1 LPVSRITIRLG
12 LVGAA
17 LALLLVSGG
26 IAGARIDAGTG
37 ARVATA
43 APTELFFSEYVEGSS
58 NNKAL
63 ELYNGTGAPVD
74 LAAGGY
80 AVKMYFNGS
89 ATAGLTIA
97 LSGTVASGDVF
108 VLAQASASAAIL
120 AQADQTNASGWFNG
134 DDAIELVK
142 GATVVDSIGQV
153 GFDPGTEWGTGLT
166 STADNTLRRKDT
178 IAAGDPVS
186 NDAFDPAVQWD
197 GYPTDTFDG
206 LGSHSVS
213 GGSTSSTTT
222 TTTTS
227 SSTTTTTPAPSLAGV
242 VISQVYGGGGNS
254 GASYTNDFVELYNST
269 GSAVSLAGASV
280 QYQGSTGTTWA
291 ATPLSG
297 SIAAHG
303 YYLVQEG
310 AGAGGTTALPA
321 PDAIGTTNLSA
332 TVGKVILV
340 PQATAVTDQCPAAR
354 TDLVGFGA
362 AANACVEG
370 SGPASPPSN
379 TSAVVRKGACV
390 DTNDNASDF
399 TIADP
404 TPRNSSTAPGTPC
417 VAAVVGTPFAIHDI
431 QGASQRSP
439 HVGEV
444 VRTTGIVTAVSTN
457 GFWIQDPAP
466 DADAATSEGIF
477 VFGSTGVAVGDSV
490 RVDARVQE
498 FRPGGATNGNL
509 TTTELSGSPV
519 VAVLSSG
526 NPLPATT
533 IVGPGGRTPPTA
545 LIEDDSSTGDVET
558 SNTFDPG
565 SDGLDFWESL
575 EGMRVEIDDAVAVGP
590 TATDFGETPV
600 VSNGA
605 AGVRTPRGGVIA
617 QPGDFNPERVIV
629 DDLLA
634 PAPSMNVGDHYTS
647 PVVGV
652 LDYNFGNFF
661 LEVTQTPTAVHDG
674 VTPESTTAQGA
685 NQLAVATFNVENL
698 DPTDGAA
705 KFDRLAHIV
714 VDNLKAPDL
723 IGVEEV
729 QDNDGAADSG
739 NVDATVTL
747 DTLVAAIESAGGP
760 HYSYRLVNPVNDQ
773 DGGEPGGNIRV
784 VFLYRTDR
792 GLTFVDRPGATPT
805 TANSVDPAT
814 GDLVYSPGR
823 VDPTNAAW
831 SSSRKP
837 LAGEFL
843 YNGQKLFVITN
854 HFNSKGGDDP
864 LMGHRQPPQ
873 FPSETQRHQ
882 QATLVRDFTRQI
894 LAANPGGKVVVL
906 GDLNDFQFSETVGIL
921 KDTPLHDLIETL
933 PVNEQYSYDFEGN
946 SETLDHILLSDAL
959 FAAPRS
965 YDIVHV
971 NSEFFDQASDHDPQ
985 VVRLTL
991 APPNHAPTVSAG
1003 GPYSVDEGG
1012 TVTLHAT
1019 GSDADGDT
1027 LTYAWDL
1034 DGDGQYDDAVGA
1046 NPAYAAGDG
1055 PATVAVSVQASD
1067 GTATASDSAQVTVAN
1082 VAPTGT
1088 FNAPGSADSG
1098 STFAISI
1105 TSPSDPSAADRAAL
1119 QYAFDCGTGY
1129 GAYGSANSAT
1139 CTAGAPGSQIV
1150 HGRIRDKDGGVTT
1163 YDAAVAVM
1171 TPESKY
1177 QRVCDQVRAASSSR
1191 ALADSIC
1198 VALAVAEKQDAAGHK
1213 VAAHAVLTAAE
1224 VLVRVGHALGAFTS
1238 AEQAQLI
1245 AAIRAL

>member
-1 LPVSRITIRLG
+1 LPVSRITIRLS
-12 LVGAA
+12 LVGAV
-17 LALLLVSGG
+17 LALLLVTGG
-26 IAGARIDAGTG
+26 IAGARIDAG
-37 ARVATA
+37 RVAAA

-74 LAAGGY
+74 LAANGY

-97 LSGTVASGDVF
+97 LTGTVASGDVY
-108 VLAQASASAAIL
+108 VLAQASAGEAIL

-134 DDAIELVK
+134 DDAVELVK

-153 GFDPGTEWGTGLT
+153 GFDPGTEWGTDPT
-166 STADNTLRRKDT
+166 STSDNTLRRKDAVT
-178 IAAGDPVS
+178 AGDPVS
-186 NDAFDPAVQWD
+186 SDAFDPAVEWD
-197 GYPTDTFDG
+197 GYPRDTFDG
-206 LGSHSVS
+206 LGTY
-213 GGSTSSTTT
+213 GSPTTT
-222 TTTTS
+222 TTTTTT

-269 GSAVSLAGASV
+269 GTAVPLTGASV

-297 SIAAHG
+297 SIPAHG

-310 AGAGGTTALPA
+310 AGTGGTTPLPA
-321 PDAIGTTNLSA
+321 PDATGTLALSGTT
-332 TVGKVILV
+332 GKVILV
-340 PQATAVTDQCPAAR
+340 PQATAVAEQCPAAR
-354 TDLVGFGA
+354 TDLVGYGSST
-362 AANACVEG
+362 NACFEG
-370 SGPASPPSN
+370 SGPTAPPSN
-379 TSAVVRKGACV
+379 TTSVVRRGACV
-390 DTNDNASDF
+390 DTNDNAADF
-399 TIADP
+399 TTADP

-417 VAAVVGTPFAIHDI
+417 VAAVVGTPLAIHDI
-431 QGASQRSP
+431 QGAAQRSP

-466 DADAATSEGIF
+466 DADAATSEGVF
-477 VFGSTGVAVGDSV
+477 VFGSTGVAVGDAV

-509 TTTELSGSPV
+509 TTTELSGSLT

-526 NPLPATT
+526 NPLPAATL
-533 IVGPGGRTPPTA
+533 VGVGGRVPPGA
-545 LIEDDSSTGDVET
+545 VIEDDSTTGDVET

-565 SDGLDFWESL
+565 ADGLDFWESL

-617 QPGDFNPERVIV
+617 RPGDFNPERVIV

-652 LDYNFGNFF
+652 LDYDFGNFF

-674 VTPESTTAQGA
+674 VTPESTTPQGA
-685 NQLAVATFNVENL
+685 MELAVATFNVENL

-714 VDNLKAPDL
+714 VDNLKSPDL

-729 QDNDGAADSG
+729 QDDDGAADSG
-739 NVDATVTL
+739 TVDATVTL
-747 DTLVAAIESAGGP
+747 DTLVAAIQTAGGP
-760 HYSYRLVNPVNDQ
+760 HYSYRLVNPENDR

-784 VFLYRTDR
+784 VFLFRTDR
-792 GLTFVDRPGATPT
+792 GLGFVDRPGATPT
-805 TANSVDPAT
+805 TANAVDPAT

-831 SSSRKP
+831 NASRKP

-843 YNGQKLFVITN
+843 YRGQKLYVIAN

-864 LMGHRQPPQ
+864 LMGRRQPPQ
-873 FPSETQRHQ
+873 FPSEVQRHQ
-882 QATLVRDFTRQI
+882 QATIVRDFTRQI
-894 LAANPGGKVVVL
+894 LAANPSGKVVVL
-906 GDLNDFQFSETVGIL
+906 GDLNDFQFSETLAIL
-921 KDTPLHDLIETL
+921 KATPLHDLIETL

-959 FAAPRS
+959 FAQPRS
-965 YDIVHV
+965 YDVIHV

-985 VVRLTL
+985 VVRLTF
-991 APPNHAPTVSAG
+991 PT
-1003 GPYSVDEGG
+1003 
-1012 TVTLHAT
+1012 
-1019 GSDADGDT
+1019 
-1027 LTYAWDL
+1027 
-1034 DGDGQYDDAVGA
+1034 
-1046 NPAYAAGDG
+1046 AYQAAC
-1055 PATVAVSVQASD
+1055 
-1067 GTATASDSAQVTVAN
+1067 
-1082 VAPTGT
+1082 
-1088 FNAPGSADSG
+1088 
-1098 STFAISI
+1098 
-1105 TSPSDPSAADRAAL
+1105 DR
-1119 QYAFDCGTGY
+1119 
-1129 GAYGSANSAT
+1129 
-1139 CTAGAPGSQIV
+1139 
-1150 HGRIRDKDGGVTT
+1150 
-1163 YDAAVAVM
+1163 
-1171 TPESKY
+1171 
-1177 QRVCDQVRAASSSR
+1177 VRAASSSR
-1191 ALADSIC
+1191 ALAEAIC
-1198 VALAVAEKQDAAGHK
+1198 VALAVSEKQAAAGRH
-1213 VAAHAVLTAAE
+1213 VAAEAVLRSAE
-1224 VLVRVGHALGAFTS
+1224 VLVRVGGALRAFTP
-1238 AEQAQLI
+1238 AEVADLI
-1245 AAIRAL
+1245 ATIEAL